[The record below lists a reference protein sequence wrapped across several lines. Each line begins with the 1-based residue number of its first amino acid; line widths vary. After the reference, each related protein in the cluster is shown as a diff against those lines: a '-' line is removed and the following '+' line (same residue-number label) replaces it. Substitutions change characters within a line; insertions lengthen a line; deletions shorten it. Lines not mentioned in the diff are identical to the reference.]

1 MLQGDL
7 QVPRADFESGAGL
20 TGIPDLSSESTFFP
34 LPGDFPPIW
43 ARGTKALIGLIL
55 KVTVPI
61 EAPLENLT
69 TFREVFIEVN
79 AGEMG
84 QGRG

>member
-1 MLQGDL
+1 MSSVCG
-7 QVPRADFESGAGL
+7 QVL
-20 TGIPDLSSESTFFP
+20 HGIPGRSSESTFSQ